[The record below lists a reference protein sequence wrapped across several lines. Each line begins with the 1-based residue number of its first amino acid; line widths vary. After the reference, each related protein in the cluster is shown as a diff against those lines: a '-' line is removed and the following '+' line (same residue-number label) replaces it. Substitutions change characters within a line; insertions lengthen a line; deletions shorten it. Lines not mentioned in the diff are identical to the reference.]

1 MRKCYSSQCCT
12 PRIAIAARSSP
23 LHIMSVSRSLMNVA
37 SRGTRALWAAG
48 KRNLSSQ
55 TTAQVRVGIIG
66 AGRIGQVH
74 AETLAFRCPEAKPE
88 VIVDFFP
95 EIASSVAAKYGI
107 PKHGKDYMDVIENP
121 NVDAVWICSPS
132 SLHKEQI
139 IAACNAGKH
148 IFCEKP
154 LAIELKEAD
163 EVIRAV
169 DESGVKMMLAFQRRF
184 DSNFSSAKKA
194 ILDGAVGDPYTF
206 RLTSRDPAPPPI
218 DYILKSGGL
227 HNDMA
232 IHDFDVA
239 RFLMGCECEEVIA
252 LGACRVDPK
261 IASEGGDI
269 DTALTVLR
277 FENGAFGTIDNCRK
291 STQGY
296 DQRVEVFG
304 SAGQVSFGNNYPN
317 AVTIADGAS
326 VRRGTPFSFFMD
338 RYMDAYRNETIE
350 FVKAIV
356 DNTDPPTNARDG
368 RAAMV
373 MAKAAK
379 LSLAENRAVKISEIK
394 S

>member
-1 MRKCYSSQCCT
+1 MTAGRRGMASQ
-12 PRIAIAARSSP
+12 
-23 LHIMSVSRSLMNVA
+23 
-37 SRGTRALWAAG
+37 AAG
-48 KRNLSSQ
+48 KIG
-55 TTAQVRVGIIG
+55 VGIIG

-74 AETLAFRCPEAKPE
+74 AETLAFRCPDAKPE
-88 VIVDFFP
+88 MIVDFFP
-95 EIASSVAAKYGI
+95 EIASSVASKYGI
-107 PKHGKDYMDVIENP
+107 PKHGKDYMEVIENP

-139 IAACNAGKH
+139 IAACKAGKH

-154 LAIELKEAD
+154 LAVQLSEAD
-163 EVIRAV
+163 EVIKAV
-169 DESGVKMMLAFQRRF
+169 DKSGVKMMLAFQRRF
-184 DSNFSSAKKA
+184 DSNFASAKKA

-239 RFLMGCECEEVIA
+239 RFLMGSECTEVIA

-261 IASEGGDI
+261 IGSEGNDI
-269 DTALTVLR
+269 DTALTILK

-317 AVTIADGAS
+317 NLTIADNAS
-326 VRRGTPFSFFMD
+326 IRRCTPYSFFMD

-350 FVKAIV
+350 FVNAIIN
-356 DNTDPPTNARDG
+356 NTEPPTNARDG

-379 LSLAENRAVKISEIK
+379 MSLTENRAVKISEIK
-394 S
+394 A